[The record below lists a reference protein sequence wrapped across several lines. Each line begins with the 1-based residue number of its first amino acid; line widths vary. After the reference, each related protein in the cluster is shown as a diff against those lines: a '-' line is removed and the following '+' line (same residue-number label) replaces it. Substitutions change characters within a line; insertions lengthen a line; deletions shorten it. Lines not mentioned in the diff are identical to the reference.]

1 MKILVL
7 VSSQTYIPEEEVKES
22 GLKHMEAIFGDD
34 KEFFLCDYSTIEIK
48 NDGQLK
54 LTCLGEEI
62 ETPDA
67 FWPLLGNTDAFVIEN
82 MLLEAGLKC
91 IVDLKEIQVVRSKIA
106 TYQRFAKHGIRIPD
120 TMVFFKYSNREK
132 LVERFGFPFVVKPDS
147 GLGGMGVELIHNREE
162 LDAYFETVQYGQA
175 YVAQEYIATSKGR
188 DIRVVM
194 LDGKYYYSMERRATD
209 PNEFRSN
216 VHVGGVTEVY
226 ELTDE
231 EKAFCERVASVIN
244 LPIMGLDLMIGD
256 GEFVLAEVN
265 GFPGIPVEDMK
276 KVYAKVVDHYLEEQE

>member
-91 IVDLKEIQVVRSKIA
+91 IVDCNLSEICKAWNQNSGYNGVLQV
-106 TYQRFAKHGIRIPD
+106 
-120 TMVFFKYSNREK
+120 FK
-132 LVERFGFPFVVKPDS
+132 P
-147 GLGGMGVELIHNREE
+147 
-162 LDAYFETVQYGQA
+162 
-175 YVAQEYIATSKGR
+175 
-188 DIRVVM
+188 
-194 LDGKYYYSMERRATD
+194 
-209 PNEFRSN
+209 
-216 VHVGGVTEVY
+216 
-226 ELTDE
+226 
-231 EKAFCERVASVIN
+231 
-244 LPIMGLDLMIGD
+244 
-256 GEFVLAEVN
+256 GE
-265 GFPGIPVEDMK
+265 ID
-276 KVYAKVVDHYLEEQE
+276 